1 MNKFLTFQGKQP
13 LYLGD
18 IDFASDAIRAT
29 FAQLLCGLL
38 GTDSPNAILYGIEP
52 FQIDQLIKFSAGV
65 VCIDGEILP
74 VEEST
79 AGTAGSITGPFYF
92 RIKSTYGGGRTFE
105 DGGQHDCWETRTV
118 EVTTDETAYPTA
130 DFPRFQGGFGPRNF
144 MWREGSTVFNLVKNG
159 LVWLTT
165 LRRPAMT
172 QIEEHLFTMDITG
185 IPPEDLNKFP
195 TAATMVATTA
205 YIEGNDGVT
214 AEPMTVT
221 YYRSNGV
228 LHLVMDLVSGTAEAP
243 VQMQVV
249 LPVF

>member
-18 IDFASDAIRAT
+18 IDFASDAIRTT

-38 GTDSPNAILYGIEP
+38 GTDSPNAILYGVELI
-52 FQIDQLIKFSAGV
+52 QNDQLIQFSDGV

-74 VEEST
+74 VEVST
-79 AGTAGSITGPFYF
+79 AGTAGSISGPFYF

-118 EVTTDETAYPTA
+118 EVTTDETAYPLA
-130 DFPRFQGGFGPRNF
+130 DFPRFQGGLGPRNY
-144 MWREGSTVFNLVKNG
+144 MYRDGSTVFNLVKNG

-172 QIEEHLFTMDITG
+172 QVEAHLFSMDISG
-185 IPPEDLNKFP
+185 IPAEDLNKFP
-195 TAATMVATTA
+195 AAETMVATTA
-205 YIEGNDGVT
+205 YIEGNDGIT
-214 AEPMTVT
+214 AEPMTVK
-221 YYRSNGV
+221 YYRDSGV
-228 LHLVMDLVSGTAEAP
+228 LHIVMDLESGIAEGP
-243 VQMQVV
+243 IQMQVI